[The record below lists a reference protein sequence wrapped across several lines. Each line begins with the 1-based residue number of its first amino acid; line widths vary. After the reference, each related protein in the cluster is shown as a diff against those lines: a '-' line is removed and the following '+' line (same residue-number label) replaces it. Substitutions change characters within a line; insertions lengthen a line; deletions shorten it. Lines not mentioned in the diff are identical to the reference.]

1 MQNEEALQGWMFIN
15 HTAMQIVYSIFEQLK
30 GAKLTKKHSIADAV
44 MHLSNIKKVQVN
56 NDN

>member
-44 MHLSNIKKVQVN
+44 MHLSNIKEGTGQ
-56 NDN
+56 